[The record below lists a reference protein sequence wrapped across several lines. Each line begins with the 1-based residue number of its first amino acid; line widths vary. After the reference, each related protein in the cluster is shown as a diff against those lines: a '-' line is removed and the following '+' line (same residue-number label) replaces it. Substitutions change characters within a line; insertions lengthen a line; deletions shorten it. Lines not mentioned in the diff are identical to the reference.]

1 MVKAIHLPIEDFQTA
16 LLQIDRIRAVEIF
29 ESIYLKDRNF
39 ETLEH
44 LTMEALERIGVGWE
58 DGQLS
63 LSQVY
68 MSGVICEEL
77 IKKYIPKCGSSYKNK
92 PKISIAVLQD
102 HHALG
107 KRIVYSVLRASGYD
121 LIDFGQGLSVEK
133 IVEKTIEAEIDIL
146 LISTLMLPSALKV
159 KNVVESLRKNG
170 SSVKVVVGGAP
181 FRLDSSLWQKVNA
194 DADGKNGTEVIKI
207 IDKLTEGKQ

>member
-1 MVKAIHLPIEDFQTA
+1 MVEAINLPIEDFQTA
-16 LLQIDRIRAVEIF
+16 LLQIDRIKAAEIF
-29 ESIYLKDRNF
+29 ENIYKKKRNF
-39 ETLEH
+39 ESLEH
-44 LTMEALERIGVGWE
+44 MTVEALERIGVGWE
-58 DGQLS
+58 DDQLS

-77 IKKYIPKCGSSYKNK
+77 IEKYIPKCGSSYKKK
-92 PKISIAVLQD
+92 PKIAIAVLQD

-107 KRIVYSVLRASGYD
+107 KRIVYSVLRAGGYD
-121 LIDFGQGLSVEK
+121 LIDFGQGLSVEE

-159 KNVVESLRKNG
+159 KNVVESLRKKG

-181 FRLDSSLWQKVNA
+181 FRLDSSMWQKVNA
-194 DADGKNGTEVIKI
+194 DADGKNGTEVKKI
-207 IDKLTEGKQ
+207 IEKLTEGGQ